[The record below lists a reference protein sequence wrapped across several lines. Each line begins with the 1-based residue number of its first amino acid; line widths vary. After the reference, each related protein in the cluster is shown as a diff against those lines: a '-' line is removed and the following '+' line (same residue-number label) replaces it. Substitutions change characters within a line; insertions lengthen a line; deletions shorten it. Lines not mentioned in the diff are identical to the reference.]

1 MAPSTSQQ
9 VLIRAKRLVPVS
21 VKRPLQKALPV
32 RYRHILDPDWHRRT
46 IGNVPNW
53 DYMGKLQLDYLVE
66 RGLKPEH
73 HLLDVGCG
81 PLRAGVHFIEYLE
94 TGHYAGIDHNAEMLE
109 ITREVE
115 LPKHGLVEKQPQL
128 LANGLFEF
136 GQFGKKFDYA
146 IAQSV
151 FTHMPLNNIMRC
163 LVQMSRVLNPGGRF
177 YASIYEN
184 PHGKLYIDDIRQSET
199 GTSHYDSD
207 IWHYGMDAIHFAA
220 EGTGLT
226 VEYEGDFEH
235 PKNQKMLVFVQSAD
249 V

>member
-1 MAPSTSQQ
+1 
-9 VLIRAKRLVPVS
+9 
-21 VKRPLQKALPV
+21 
-32 RYRHILDPDWHRRT
+32 
-46 IGNVPNW
+46 
-53 DYMGKLQLDYLVE
+53 
-66 RGLKPEH
+66 
-73 HLLDVGCG
+73 VGCG